1 MKNINYFIKIA
12 EKHFENGLNFSLN
25 NFNSIIN
32 QLEQENEE
40 YEPITW
46 EEMIDILID
55 KGHYYCYLQDAVV
68 IDREEAKE
76 LGWIDEDDLDDD
88 EYDEYIES
96 LELIDEEY
104 NEYVESELIGYED

>member
-1 MKNINYFIKIA
+1 MKKLNYFIDIA
-12 EKHFENGLNFSLN
+12 EKHFNNGLSFYKDH
-25 NFNSIIN
+25 FNSIIN

-46 EEMIDILID
+46 EEMMDELID
-55 KGHYYCYLQDAVV
+55 KGHYYCYWQETFV

-76 LGWIDEDDLDDD
+76 IGWIDVDDLDDD

-96 LELIDEEY
+96 LELMDDED
-104 NEYVESELIGYED
+104 EYV